1 MKKETLLDMLRFLS
15 SIQLTG
21 KATDPEF
28 KKQVLQVIAI
38 VDEIKAEL
46 DGDSNT
52 TDSTD

>member
-15 SIQLTG
+15 SIKLAG
-21 KATDPEF
+21 SPTDPEF

-46 DGDSNT
+46 DGDSDTSNSV
-52 TDSTD
+52 D